1 MSIVDEADKQLMDNK
16 GNTDNL
22 SLLASLEIGLQHIEA
37 NLDNFA
43 AHEKAAVQAWLLG
56 VKNRVRT
63 LLSRIV

>member
-1 MSIVDEADKQLMDNK
+1 MDNK
-16 GNTDNL
+16 GHNL
-22 SLLASLEIGLQHIEA
+22 AMIASLEIGLQHIEN

-56 VKNRVRT
+56 VKTRVRT